1 MAASATSVISP
12 SAVRI
17 WRRVNTRP
25 ILIQE
30 DLLVLISR
38 VIKDYDT
45 AFFGEV
51 AHFAIALEEL
61 VGIEVLGP
69 SANDVCGW
77 PVQMDECESALTGNG
92 SVLPVHEKN
101 LFIGEHV
108 MEKGVTA
115 GRAEL

>member
-1 MAASATSVISP
+1 VISP
-12 SAVRI
+12 NAARI
-17 WRRVNTRP
+17 WRRLNTTP

-61 VGIEVLGP
+61 TGIEVLGP

-77 PVQMDECESALTGNG
+77 PVQMDECESALTGND

-101 LFIGEHV
+101 LFIGKHV
-108 MEKGVTA
+108 VEKGGNGGAKRIIGTKGA
-115 GRAEL
+115 